1 MNKSQD
7 MLLINGMRNQTTPFE
22 LTYMKYDGSYNR
34 PSSYSYSVL
43 TVVRD
48 KFYFQYEFIILVPE
62 NRHGHNLP
70 DYNTDFAEK
79 FRDVIQRNE
88 NVLHHPELIQGFVDN
103 NERVVKFI
111 NGHSVLTK

>member
-1 MNKSQD
+1 MSSC
-7 MLLINGMRNQTTPFE
+7 LIFGNLRNRVWSDA
-22 LTYMKYDGSYNR
+22 Y
-34 PSSYSYSVL
+34 
-43 TVVRD
+43 
-48 KFYFQYEFIILVPE
+48 YEFIILVPE

-79 FRDVIQRNE
+79 FRDVIQSNG
-88 NVLHHPELIQGFVDN
+88 NVLDHSELTQGLVDN